1 MVLVRSSASTNE
13 ISDACIFTNK
23 IILRDIE
30 TEFGPKDDFQG
41 VIVDDLPPDQED
53 LSDYKFSKYAATYFT
68 ASVMH
73 SYLRHEILQKN
84 SLTMFWILQ
93 SCTKA
98 LRLTSYITLKTWK
111 SPIKAST
118 KRAPTPS
125 RR

>member
-1 MVLVRSSASTNE
+1 MLNLMVLV
-13 ISDACIFTNK
+13 ILL
-23 IILRDIE
+23 LRDIE
-30 TEFGPKDDFQG
+30 TEFGPNDDFQG

-73 SYLRHEILQKN
+73 SYLRHGILHKKL
-84 SLTMFWILQ
+84 SFDYVLDMIKLHGLKITI
-93 SCTKA
+93 
-98 LRLTSYITLKTWK
+98 YITLKTWK

-118 KRAPTPS
+118 KRAPSPS